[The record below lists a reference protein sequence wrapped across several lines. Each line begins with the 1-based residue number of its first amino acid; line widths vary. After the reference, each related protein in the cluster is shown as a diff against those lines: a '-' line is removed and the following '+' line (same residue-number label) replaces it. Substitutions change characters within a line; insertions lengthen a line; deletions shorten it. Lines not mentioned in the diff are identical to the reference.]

1 MYVFIYEF
9 AASITS
15 LIIFVVPIY
24 IFILK
29 NTISI
34 LLISLSGLLSL
45 ITRLYRIY
53 KKEYVMDSIIVYLD
67 IIFAI
72 LAFIIY
78 LIYPFGC
85 YEIVLSAFCLMIIA
99 AIMSWNIF
107 NINLIVESFILQMI
121 GHLLVAFSLIDYT
134 QTILY
139 NNTLSKY

>member
-1 MYVFIYEF
+1 
-9 AASITS
+9 
-15 LIIFVVPIY
+15 
-24 IFILK
+24 
-29 NTISI
+29 
-34 LLISLSGLLSL
+34 
-45 ITRLYRIY
+45 
-53 KKEYVMDSIIVYLD
+53 MDSIIVYLD

-85 YEIVLSAFCLMIIA
+85 YEIILSAFCLMIIA